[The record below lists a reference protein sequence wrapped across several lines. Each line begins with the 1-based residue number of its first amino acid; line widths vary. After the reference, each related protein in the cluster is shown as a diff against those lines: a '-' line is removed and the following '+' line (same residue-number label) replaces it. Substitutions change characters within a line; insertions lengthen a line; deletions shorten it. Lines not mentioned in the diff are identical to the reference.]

1 MALGESPAR
10 RLEAAR
16 AKYPAL
22 GVSEIL
28 VWREYLRLHE
38 MEFGP
43 LPQFWLDYRQ
53 TTRQKPPAPGDV
65 FDYNFRVGSGKD
77 PGAGFDQATRDQWIH
92 KTKLR
97 VDAIGFQGDHPFV
110 FEVDRHAA
118 NPQVGQLL
126 GYLATWRR
134 TKLTPI
140 EPTGVLVTADMNA
153 DAMHLVL
160 ETGIQ
165 LVTIGVD
172 FRVLSPYSPVDIT
185 GTE

>member
-53 TTRQKPPAPGDV
+53 TTVQAPPAPGDV
-65 FDYNFRVGSGKD
+65 FDYNLRIGVGTD
-77 PGAGFDQATRDQWIH
+77 PGLGFEQATRQQWIE

-97 VDAIGFQGDHPFV
+97 IDAVAFQGDRPFV
-110 FEVDRHAA
+110 FEVDRHVGT
-118 NPQVGQLL
+118 PQVGLLL
-126 GYLATWRR
+126 GYLAVWRA
-134 TKLTPI
+134 TKFPGTDPA
-140 EPTGVLVTADMNA
+140 GVLVTADMNA
-153 DAMHLVL
+153 NAMHLVR
-160 ETGIQ
+160 ESGIQ
-165 LVTIGVD
+165 LVTVSVD
-172 FRVLSPYSPVDIT
+172 FRVLSPFSPVDIT

>member
-1 MALGESPAR
+1 MALGESPTR

-22 GVSEIL
+22 GVAEIL

-38 MEFGP
+38 TEFSP

-53 TTRQKPPAPGDV
+53 TTAQAPPSPGDV
-65 FDYNFRVGSGKD
+65 FDYNLRIGVGQD
-77 PGAGFDQATRDQWIH
+77 PGAGFDDATRQQWVE
-92 KTKLR
+92 KTRLR
-97 VDAIGFQGDHPFV
+97 IDALAFQGDHPFV
-110 FEVDRHAA
+110 FEVDRHAGSKE
-118 NPQVGQLL
+118 VGLLL
-126 GYLATWRR
+126 GYLAAWRA
-134 TKLTPI
+134 TKLTAADPA
-140 EPTGVLVTADMNA
+140 GVLVTADMNQN
-153 DAMHLVL
+153 AMHLVR

-165 LVTIGVD
+165 LVTVSVD